1 MSFNRVIESL
11 NIIQNLSDL
20 PNEDDNLTADELK
33 ARFDKGVNIL
43 KDYVFSFID
52 ELEGPTSADNIG
64 YNGAHKTIGEA
75 LKALESAG
83 VGTIPPDNT
92 ISTEKLQMGAVTEEK
107 LAETLA
113 NKINATKVKFG
124 TIKPTYTGDT
134 TTDNGASGYVT
145 VDKWQEHDIGFEP
158 STVLLFKC
166 GEMNDY
172 PIPSSSSAV
181 SMDLLGLAIGRVL
194 ERDTSS
200 VYRKDFKQ
208 YGGIAMRDN
217 PCMCNNLYEVFKIDG
232 KKIRTHQY
240 NYSNTDNSSTNRY
253 EIGTTDT
260 LYYLAIA

>member
-107 LAETLA
+107 LAETLT

-158 STVLLFKC
+158 SAVLLFKC
-166 GEMNDY
+166 GEMNNTS
-172 PIPSSSSAV
+172 IPLSSSSR
-181 SMDLLGLAIGRVL
+181 SIDLLGLGIGQVI
-194 ERDTSS
+194 TTASSS
-200 VYRKDFKQ
+200 VDRDDFVQ
-208 YGGIAMRDN
+208 YGGVAMKEQ
-217 PCMCNNLYEVFKIDG
+217 PCKCGAYEVFKIDG
-232 KKIRTHQY
+232 QKIKTHQFKYY
-240 NYSNTDNSSTNRY
+240 NADNSSVDRY

>member
-11 NIIQNLSDL
+11 DIIQQLSDL

-43 KDYVFSFID
+43 KEYVFSFID
-52 ELEGPTSADNIG
+52 ELEGPSSANNIG
-64 YNGAHKTIGEA
+64 YNGAHPNVGEA

-92 ISTEKLQMGAVTEEK
+92 ITTEKLQLGAVTELN
-107 LAETLA
+107 LANELA

-158 STVLLFKC
+158 TAVLLFKS
-166 GEMNDY
+166 GKMNTNG
-172 PIPSSSSAV
+172 IPLYTST
-181 SMDLLGLAIGRVL
+181 DIYLLGLSIGEDIYRN
-194 ERDTSS
+194 TSS
-200 VYRKDFKQ
+200 YSRHEYKQ
-208 YGGIAMRDN
+208 YGGVAMKDK
-217 PCMCNNLYEVFKIDG
+217 PCMCNDKHEVFKLDG
-232 KKIRTHQY
+232 NKIMTHKY
-240 NYSNTDNSSTNRY
+240 TYENTDSDDATRFK
-253 EIGTTDT
+253 IGTTDI

>member
-92 ISTEKLQMGAVTEEK
+92 ISTDKLQMGAVTEVK
-107 LAETLA
+107 LAEALV

-124 TIKPTYTGDT
+124 TITPTYTGDT
-134 TTDNGASGYVT
+134 TVDNGASGYVT

-158 STVLLFKC
+158 SAVLLFKC
-166 GEMNDY
+166 GEMNSIS
-172 PIPSSSSAV
+172 IPLSSSAR
-181 SMDLLGLAIGRVL
+181 SINLLGLGIGQVI
-194 ERDTSS
+194 TTASSS
-200 VYRKDFKQ
+200 VDREDFVQ
-208 YGGIAMRDN
+208 YGGVAMKDQ
-217 PCMCNNLYEVFKIDG
+217 PCKCNSYEVFKIEG
-232 KKIRTHQY
+232 AKIKTHQFRY
-240 NYSNTDNSSTNRY
+240 YNTDNSSVDRY